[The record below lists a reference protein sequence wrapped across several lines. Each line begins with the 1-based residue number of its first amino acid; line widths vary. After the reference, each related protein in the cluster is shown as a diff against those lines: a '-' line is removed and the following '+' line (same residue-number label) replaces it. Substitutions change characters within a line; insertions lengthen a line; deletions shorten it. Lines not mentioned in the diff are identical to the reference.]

1 VALSPFD
8 IQLAIDHEGVPD
20 DGGDVQQDGA
30 AGEGAATQSKA
41 HARPN
46 LQTAYVPPAT
56 EMEKKLCALWQDALG
71 IEPVGVDDNFF
82 DLGGHSLLAV
92 QVMASTNRALKTT
105 VPVAKLYEGLTV
117 AFLASVMDQAG
128 EPAPTEQD
136 DADLSE
142 KRREKSRRQKE
153 HQQRRRVALGR

>member
-1 VALSPFD
+1 MAPSNEVEHKVC
-8 IQLAIDHEGVPD
+8 AI
-20 DGGDVQQDGA
+20 
-30 AGEGAATQSKA
+30 
-41 HARPN
+41 
-46 LQTAYVPPAT
+46 
-56 EMEKKLCALWQDALG
+56 WQDALG

-92 QVMASTNRALKTT
+92 QVMGAINRALKTS

-117 AFLASVMDQAG
+117 RFLASVINQSG
-128 EPAPTEQD
+128 EPAPADPD
-136 DADLSE
+136 DADLAE